1 MPHTHGREYQV
12 KVIDEDG
19 TEALSEWI
27 EHENVEQTMV
37 ALRKPQARAYWLRER
52 DVTLATCSLCR
63 DRETAIAE
71 YPLTDCLSPRISPHD
86 SSYLVSTGAQDPFD
100 LDVMR
105 SKSAALCLGAY
116 AQQRT
121 QIQRG

>member
-52 DVTLATCSLCR
+52 NVTLANCPLCR
-63 DRETAIAE
+63 DREMAIAE
-71 YPLTDCLSPRISPHD
+71 YPLTDCLSPRSR
-86 SSYLVSTGAQDPFD
+86 L
-100 LDVMR
+100 
-105 SKSAALCLGAY
+105 Y
-116 AQQRT
+116 ASQQPSEETFLAGREAGVIPMLPVT
-121 QIQRG
+121 HGSRGGRPDEGTH

>member
-1 MPHTHGREYQV
+1 MAHNHGSEYQV

-27 EHENVEQTMV
+27 EHGNVEQTMA

-52 DVTLATCSLCR
+52 NVTLATCPLCR

-71 YPLTDCLSPRISPHD
+71 YPLTDCLSPRTSPHD
-86 SSYLVSTGAQDPFD
+86 SSYLVSTGAKDPSD
-100 LDVMR
+100 PPVIR
-105 SKSAALCLGAY
+105 SKSAG
-116 AQQRT
+116 R
-121 QIQRG
+121 